1 VRPGGVRYSP
11 MHHVVHGARMEC
23 RRLHQRNDEP
33 DAPYRREDASQPGMA
48 HVSAKITALNQEGQ
62 IRDCPTTT

>member
-1 VRPGGVRYSP
+1 
-11 MHHVVHGARMEC
+11 MEC

-62 IRDCPTTT
+62 IRDCPT